1 MLVGTVI
8 GRVWATR
15 KEETLRGLRFLLVRP
30 WRSDEADSAET
41 IVAADPIGADIG
53 EKVLIVFGRAAR
65 HAIGRGHDVGF
76 QTAVVGVVDGL
87 DVPLQGRA
95 NKDEE

>member
-8 GRVWATR
+8 GRVWSTR
-15 KEETLRGLRFLLVRP
+15 KEETLCGLRLLLVRP
-30 WRSDEADSAET
+30 WRSDEADSAEA